1 MQYVLIE
8 DRQLLYSMST
18 RVFSGSE
25 INITMSD
32 QAFINFLVV
41 RYGIIVIFRS
51 IAPVIRQI
59 EVDAIISGLGNV
71 ILIVLQRL
79 LDDEHSDCTVQL
91 ESTNLNAT
99 FLLCAIVYT
108 SCNHIPTAVNIS

>member
-71 ILIVLQRL
+71 ILIVL